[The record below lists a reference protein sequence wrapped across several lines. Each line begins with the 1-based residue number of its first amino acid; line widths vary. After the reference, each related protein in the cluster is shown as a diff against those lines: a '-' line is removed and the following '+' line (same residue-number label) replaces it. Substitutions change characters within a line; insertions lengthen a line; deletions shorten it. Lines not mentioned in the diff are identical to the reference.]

1 MASDPRWPGVPCESD
16 AWPFA
21 IDISVFETRRA
32 IGQLVRTASSIA
44 KLADPEKLRTANP
57 ALLYLAAAHS
67 LSRQMGSVMADL
79 VSEARARGSSW
90 VEIGEALDVGDTAA
104 QKRYG
109 KGIASERYL
118 QLAEEAF
125 VIDFVARSASAGSDE
140 EIDEVLEELA
150 GTTPAE
156 RVQYSFEIIR
166 GTLSEFDAIKE
177 ELKKDEPDATLVW
190 RRLFNVHEKN
200 TLLVTTLLVD
210 PEQWRAVA
218 EWSGHPSSPDEA
230 NYHSPASYIYLV
242 MRQAWLVA
250 FWTAFSLREDEPDFG
265 QVMEQFTKANEV
277 TKQMTYILMRDDVNR
292 ALSTAVRNES
302 SEA

>member
-1 MASDPRWPGVPCESD
+1 MAPDQRWPGVPCESD

-32 IGQLVRTASSIA
+32 IGQLVRTASSIP
-44 KLADPEKLRTANP
+44 KLADPEKFRTANP
-57 ALLYLAAAHS
+57 ALMYLAAAHS
-67 LSRQMGSVMADL
+67 LSQQMDNVMADL

-90 VEIGEALDVGDTAA
+90 VAIGEALEVRDTAV

-109 KGIASERYL
+109 KGITPERYL

-125 VIDFVARSASAGSDE
+125 VIEYMVRSASGAPDE
-140 EIDEVLEELA
+140 GIDEYLEELA

-156 RVQYSFEIIR
+156 RVQYAFEIIR
-166 GTLSEFDAIKE
+166 GALSEFDAAQD
-177 ELKKDEPDATLVW
+177 ELKKDEPDATAVL

-200 TLLVTTLLVD
+200 ALLVTTLLVD

-218 EWSGHPSSPDEA
+218 EWAGHADSPDAA
-230 NYHSPASYIYLV
+230 NYHSPAAYIYLV

-250 FWTAFSLREDEPDFG
+250 FWTAFSLREDGSDFE
-265 QVMEQFTKANEV
+265 QVMKQFTKANNV
-277 TKQMTYILMRDDVNR
+277 TTQMTYILMRDDVNS
-292 ALSTAVRNES
+292 ALSAAVRNES